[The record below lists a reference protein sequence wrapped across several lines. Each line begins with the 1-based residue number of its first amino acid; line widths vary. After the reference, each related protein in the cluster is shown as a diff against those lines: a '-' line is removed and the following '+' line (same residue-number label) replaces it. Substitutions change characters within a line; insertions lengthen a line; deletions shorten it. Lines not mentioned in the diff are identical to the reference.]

1 MEKYLRQF
9 APFVALVV
17 AAALVVIANP
27 AGDGDGASS
36 ASPPPTVAGVVTAR
50 SADAATVPVDAGAA
64 ASEAEPFALTDS
76 SGGASSSFAAGSATS
91 SGSGASSSF
100 SAPSTFVPS
109 SSGTDSS
116 SFAPT
121 AAPTVP
127 DAGTSSVP
135 SGAVTTPVEVPSS
148 PTTVPSP
155 ESAAGSDFYLFDQVK
170 SSAVCSVGGDA
181 AKPLSLAPAF
191 SQSIVAS
198 EPSFPDRATDL
209 TLNKADPD
217 AERFIYRTHS
227 LITNSAVSVTDTANG
242 NVSRILSQR
251 SDWERLDGLVWTPA
265 RTLLAGEGIRVQE
278 PGRTDPV
285 ATTAKAGL
293 VYEINPVTG
302 AATVRPALGS
312 KAHRGMTFDH
322 LGNLYS
328 VSATNPG
335 FVYRF
340 VPTVANSY
348 AAGVLSALW
357 IGPNGESMW
366 LALPAADVA
375 IDADAAAKAAGATA
389 LLTPEDAKTLVVTA
403 PSGARRSQLFVSE
416 NGANRVLTVVL
427 RTTVSG
433 VTPVA
438 DNTAYV
444 STYVA
449 PGVNAPKEFR
459 APSALM
465 VDTTYNLYIA
475 ERNGGG
481 GAATKT
487 EGDDIWVAPANGA
500 SAIQSLPVGR
510 LASVTDCDA
519 SPSGLMFD
527 LTGSKLFLNLT
538 GRGGDGRDMT
548 VLITTSGGV

>member
-17 AAALVVIANP
+17 AAGLVVIADP
-27 AGDGDGASS
+27 AGDDDGASS
-36 ASPPPTVAGVVTAR
+36 ASPPATVAGITASR
-50 SADAATVPVDAGAA
+50 TEAPADAATVPADAGAA
-64 ASEAEPFALTDS
+64 AAEAEPFAVPS
-76 SGGASSSFAAGSATS
+76 ASSSS
-91 SGSGASSSF
+91 SSFGGAVSVPSSSSSF
-100 SAPSTFVPS
+100 SAS
-109 SSGTDSS
+109 SAPDAS
-116 SFAPT
+116 SFATATPVPT
-121 AAPTVP
+121 
-127 DAGTSSVP
+127 
-135 SGAVTTPVEVPSS
+135 VTTPPSDPVTPAVEVPSS
-148 PTTVPSP
+148 PTTAPSV
-155 ESAAGSDFYLFDQVK
+155 ESETGSDFYLFDQVK
-170 SSAVCSVGGDA
+170 ASAVCSAGGDA
-181 AKPLSLAPAF
+181 AKPLSLAAAF
-191 SQSIVAS
+191 GQTIVAS
-198 EPSFPDRATDL
+198 EPGFPDRATDL

-217 AERFIYRTHS
+217 PERFIYRTHS

-251 SDWERLDGLVWTPA
+251 GDWERLDGLVWTPG

-312 KAHRGMTFDH
+312 KAHRGMSFDH

-340 VPTVANSY
+340 VPASANNYS
-348 AAGVLSALW
+348 AGVLSALW

-389 LLTPEDAKTLVVTA
+389 LLTPEDAETLIITS
-403 PSGARRSQLFVSE
+403 PSGAKRSQLFVAE

-433 VTPVA
+433 VVPVA

-449 PGVNAPKEFR
+449 PGVNAPKEFK
-459 APSALM
+459 APSSLM
-465 VDTTYNLYIA
+465 IDTTYNLYIA

-487 EGDDIWVAPANGA
+487 EGDDIWVAPANGL

-527 LTGSKLFLNLT
+527 LTGSKLYLNLT